1 MSPRAFSKL
10 EPSACPVISSQRAEL
25 AGRSSRCLWT
35 ALQATMAGGER
46 DITVLLSEL
55 GLQRYSATFEDEE
68 FTDPALLLSM
78 RHDLRQ
84 PSLEELGM
92 CVHATG

>member
-1 MSPRAFSKL
+1 M
-10 EPSACPVISSQRAEL
+10 
-25 AGRSSRCLWT
+25 WT
-35 ALQATMAGGER
+35 ALQAPPWAMAGGER

-55 GLQRYSATFEDEE
+55 GLQRYVATFEDEE
-68 FTDPALLLSM
+68 FTDPTLLLSM

>member
-1 MSPRAFSKL
+1 
-10 EPSACPVISSQRAEL
+10 
-25 AGRSSRCLWT
+25 
-35 ALQATMAGGER
+35 MAGGER
-46 DITVLLSEL
+46 DITMLLCEL
-55 GLQRYSATFEDEE
+55 GLQRYAATFEDEE

-92 CVHATG
+92 FVHATVRVGVSGGVGSSALPRCAL